1 MAKKNADND
10 AVAALLAKYGV
21 SQTEFETMPDAEE
34 KKDSPERVA
43 FRGEA
48 VLYALEFPL
57 SPRITKVCKE
67 CKDPFS
73 SYYKAVAYC
82 SQECTIRALRA
93 HFGINWK
100 PNRELKKERW
110 ETRGEPRLIPLKAL
124 QAMKAIVAQAEADLG
139 FELVLPEIR
148 PFVPKETYF
157 PQHDTSYSSEV
168 DFQIRENP
176 EPLDVSL
183 QSLEVSLE
191 VPLPVSSDKTE
202 TSAPVKS
209 DEKLAASH
217 ALEDLFADLL

>member
-1 MAKKNADND
+1 MPKKNADND

-21 SQTEFETMPDAEE
+21 SQTEFEVMPDAEE
-34 KKDSPERVA
+34 KKDPPERVA

-48 VLYALEFPL
+48 VLYALEYPL

-82 SQECTIRALRA
+82 SQDCTIRALRR

-157 PQHDTSYSSEV
+157 SQQDTSYASEE
-168 DFQIRENP
+168 DFRIRENP

-191 VPLPVSSDKTE
+191 VPLPVSSDKIE
-202 TSAPVKS
+202 TSVPVKS
-209 DEKLAASH
+209 EQKLDASRS
-217 ALEDLFADLL
+217 LEDLFADL

>member
-21 SQTEFETMPDAEE
+21 SQTDFETMPDAEE

-43 FRGEA
+43 FRGEG

-67 CKDPFS
+67 CRDPFL

-82 SQECTIRALRA
+82 SQECTIRALRT

-139 FELVLPEIR
+139 FELVLPEIQS
-148 PFVPKETYF
+148 FVPKETYF
-157 PQHDTSYSSEV
+157 SQQDTSYASEA

-191 VPLPVSSDKTE
+191 VPLPVSSDKIE
-202 TSAPVKS
+202 TSVPVKS
-209 DEKLAASH
+209 EEKLDASLS
-217 ALEDLFADLL
+217 LEDLFADL